1 MRGLVGL
8 LGFVGLMLCAHD
20 SKENIQ
26 TTLNWNSLTVMKW
39 DAGMEIWDAWTRGSN
54 NNKHVSNRTINLVFG
69 QLAQVRSLLV
79 MPITFM
85 QGCRV
90 VTRVI

>member
-1 MRGLVGL
+1 
-8 LGFVGLMLCAHD
+8 MLPVPSVSSVSERFSRPCH
-20 SKENIQ
+20 
-26 TTLNWNSLTVMKW
+26 
-39 DAGMEIWDAWTRGSN
+39 DAGMEIWDAWTSGSN